1 MGPGQ
6 GTFYLI
12 ASPRTLVEKIWDA
25 HVVEDMGDGWSLLH
39 IDRHLLHDLSGPGS
53 LIDVKRR
60 GLRVGRPRQVLAIAD
75 HLVSTEPQRTPES
88 SSVGAPMWAVLKE
101 EAEDSGI
108 EVAGATDEGQGIV
121 HVAGPEQGFI
131 LPGLTV
137 ICGDSHTCTNGAL
150 GALAFGVGSSQSAQA
165 LATRVLLQERPRQMR
180 ITANGKFGDGT
191 SAKDLAL
198 SLIGSLGASA
208 GVGHAIEFAGPAVTT
223 MEIEQR
229 LTLCNLTVELGAK
242 FGVIAPDEKTF
253 SWLEGRRL
261 APTGAQWMQACTQW
275 KNLRSDRT
283 ALFDREEQVDVTHLD
298 PMVTWGTSPEHS
310 ISIAGRVPYPTE
322 ATNPE
327 QEKSWS
333 EAQAYMDV
341 APGSQLIG
349 TPIDWVFI
357 GSCANSRLSDLR
369 AAAKVARGQR
379 VSDRVTA
386 WVVPGSEQVRRDAE
400 KEGLDRVFTEA
411 GFSWRRS
418 GCSLCVAANGD
429 RIPSGARCVSTSNR
443 NFVGR
448 QGPGARTHLA
458 SPVTAAAAAIA
469 GCLVDPRSG

>member
-1 MGPGQ
+1 MSV
-6 GTFYLI
+6 
-12 ASPRTLVEKIWDA
+12 SPRTLVDKIWDA
-25 HVVEDMGDGWSLLH
+25 HVVEDMGDGWALLH

-53 LIDVKRR
+53 LADIKRR
-60 GLRVGRPRQVLAIAD
+60 GLRVGQPMQVLAIAD
-75 HLVSTEPQRTPES
+75 HLVSTEPDRTPES
-88 SSVGAPMWAVLKE
+88 SPVGAPMWAVLKD
-101 EAEDSGI
+101 EADTAGVD
-108 EVAGATDEGQGIV
+108 VAGAEDPGQGIV
-121 HVAGPEQGFI
+121 HVAGPEQGFV

-165 LATRVLLQERPRQMR
+165 LATRILLQERPRQMR
-180 ITANGKFGDGT
+180 VTVTGAFGTAT

-198 SLIGSLGASA
+198 HLISALGASA
-208 GVGHAIEFAGPAVTT
+208 GVGYAIEYAGPAITA

-242 FGVIAPDEKTF
+242 FGLIAPDEKTLA
-253 SWLEGRRL
+253 WLEGRRL
-261 APTGAQWMQACTQW
+261 APTGADWNDACATWQR
-275 KNLRSDRT
+275 LYSDPD
-283 ALFDREEQVDVTHLD
+283 ASFDREEQIDATGVE
-298 PMVTWGTSPEHS
+298 PMVTWGTSPEH
-310 ISIAGRVPYPTE
+310 AVPITASVPTPSD
-322 ATNPE
+322 AADPD
-327 QEKSWS
+327 QSSSWS
-333 EAQAYMDV
+333 DAQDYMGV
-341 APGSQLIG
+341 APGNALIG
-349 TPIDWVFI
+349 MPIDWVFI

-369 AAAKVARGQR
+369 AAAEIVDGRR
-379 VSDRVTA
+379 VPDSVTA

-400 KEGLDRVFTEA
+400 LEGLDRIFTEA
-411 GFSWRRS
+411 GFAWRRS

-469 GCLVDPRSG
+469 GRLADPREI